1 MSIDTGTLSRLRWSA
16 RRGLLENDLIIER
29 FFNRYAQTLSMTD
42 VFALDQLFDLS
53 DNDLLDLFL
62 GRTQPSGNL
71 DCLEVKQV
79 LKQLQQE

>member
-1 MSIDTGTLSRLRWSA
+1 LRWSA

-42 VFALDQLFDLS
+42 VLALDQLFDLS

-62 GRTQPSGNL
+62 GRTKPSGNL

-79 LKQLQQE
+79 LKQLQQV